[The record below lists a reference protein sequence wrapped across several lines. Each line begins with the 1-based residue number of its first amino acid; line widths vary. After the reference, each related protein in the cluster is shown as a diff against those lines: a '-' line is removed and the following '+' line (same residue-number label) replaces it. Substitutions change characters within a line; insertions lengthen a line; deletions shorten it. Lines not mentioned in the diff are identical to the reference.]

1 MRRTLPVIHEFSA
14 PANEART
21 KAEQIAQQ
29 VQETGQALK
38 LYARCGILASAAHF
52 LLLCEVLLRNLE
64 VSCRA

>member
-1 MRRTLPVIHEFSA
+1 VIHEFSA

-21 KAEQIAQQ
+21 KAEQVAQQ

-38 LYARCGILASAAHF
+38 LCARCGLLASVAHF
-52 LLLCEVLLRNLE
+52 LLLCEAPLSNLE